1 MINLLPPQHAAAIR
15 YGRQN
20 TVLRSWLL
28 GLSAAIAGLI
38 LILASGWFYIG
49 QVSKGFQKNINVTNQ
64 QLQTQ
69 NLTKVQADAK
79 EITGD
84 INVINKVLNQ
94 EVHFSDLI
102 QAVGNDMPAG
112 TVLSSL
118 SLSNKVSGALDL
130 SANAKDNTSAT
141 QIAINL
147 SDPKNQL
154 FSKVDIINISCTS
167 NPNQAYKCD
176 VTLRALFSNTT
187 QAKFLGIPSGSK
199 L

>member
-15 YGRQN
+15 YARQN
-20 TVLRSWLL
+20 TVLRRWLL
-28 GLSAAIAGLI
+28 GAFAAIVGLVLI
-38 LILASGWFYIG
+38 LVSGWIYIG
-49 QVSKGFQKNINVTNQ
+49 QVSKGFQRNIDVTNQ
-64 QLQTQ
+64 QLRAQ
-69 NLTKVQADAK
+69 NLDKVQSDAK

-102 QAVGNDMPAG
+102 QAIGNDMPAG

-130 SANAKDNTSAT
+130 STSAKDYTSAT
-141 QIAINL
+141 QIAVNL

-154 FSKVDIINISCTS
+154 FSKVDIINVSCS
-167 NPNQAYKCD
+167 SSSNQAYKCSA
-176 VTLRALFSNTT
+176 TLRALFAGSARSRFIGT
-187 QAKFLGIPSGSK
+187 PSGGS